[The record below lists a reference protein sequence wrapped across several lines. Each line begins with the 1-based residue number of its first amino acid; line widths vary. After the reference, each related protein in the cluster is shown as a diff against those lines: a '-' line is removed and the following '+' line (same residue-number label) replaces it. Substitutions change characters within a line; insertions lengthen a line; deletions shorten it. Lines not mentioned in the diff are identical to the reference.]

1 MPLFRKKITCNKFFT
16 YKTNTIDI
24 SGLSTGL
31 SKSQIAGFDLKVG
44 QFQLKPEFVTA
55 TDKLKELDMMQYS
68 ICQTIKNISDNS
80 KRDDLLIQL
89 ADIKMQM
96 LKIAQQP
103 EKANEITQDMNKD
116 KIITKGTE
124 QIKTDTSQI
133 KDLLL
138 NNNTVEKALKI
149 LQTKMPNEN
158 AIIMFLSEYNQL
170 TNDIQIGI
178 KSYTSPEW
186 RSLINRIML
195 FIDSKIK

>member
-1 MPLFRKKITCNKFFT
+1 MAIFRKKMTCKKFFT

-24 SGLSTGL
+24 SGLTTGL
-31 SKSQIAGFDLKVG
+31 NKGQVAGFDLKVG
-44 QFQLKPEFVTA
+44 QFQLKPEYVKA

-103 EKANEITQDMNKD
+103 EKANEITQDTD
-116 KIITKGTE
+116 KVTKTGTE
-124 QIKTDTSQI
+124 QTETDISQI
-133 KDLLL
+133 KNLLL
-138 NNNTVEKALKI
+138 KNNSVEKALKI
-149 LQTKMPNEN
+149 LQIKMPNDN
-158 AIIMFLSEYNQL
+158 TIIMFLSEYNHL

-178 KSYTSPEW
+178 NSYSSTEW
-186 RSLINRIML
+186 RSFINRIML
-195 FIDSKIK
+195 FIDSKLK